1 MNHNNQEIEYK
12 FTVISDDWRKNSK
25 GVFYKQGYLSTEN
38 KRTVRVRLEGEVS
51 KLTIK
56 GVKTGPAGKEF
67 EYEIPVDDAVYIL
80 ENLCIK
86 PLIEKKRYKVNYDGF
101 IWDVDEFLGENE
113 GLVVAEIEL
122 DRIEQEFNKPGW
134 VGKNVTGDPRYKNA
148 NLVRNPFKN
157 WKKL

>member
-12 FTVISDDWRKNSK
+12 FIVISDEWKIISK
-25 GVFYKQGYLSTEN
+25 SVYYKQGYLSIDN
-38 KRTVRVRLEGEVS
+38 KRTVRVRLEGEIS

-56 GVKTGPAGKEF
+56 GEKSGPSGKEF
-67 EYEIPVDDAVYIL
+67 EYEIPFDHAVYIL
-80 ENLCIK
+80 ENLCFK
-86 PLIEKKRYKVNYDGF
+86 PLIEKKRYKVNHDGF

-113 GLVVAEIEL
+113 GLVIAEIEL
-122 DRIEQEFNKPGW
+122 DRINQDFTKPVW
-134 VGKNVTGDPRYKNA
+134 VGENVTGDPKYKNA